1 MGSLK
6 QQHRHLLYS
15 LPSKSDKCLFM
26 TYFDNYNESTK
37 IDTPDIGEPYS
48 IPTDKNRYSKST
60 MTLFGQTFN
69 CLYNSYYNSGSY
81 DLSSIDISEYDY
93 VSAEMWLLPEGSRND
108 YGSIVRLIDWISLDP
123 YFTSNDF
130 PIFGPYYNGSSDNVT
145 MYNGTTWNSNYAGF
159 FRFGTRFRNQVGF
172 LSVVYNNIN
181 KSIRYYS
188 NGSLMLELR
197 NRPFSMFS
205 YTLQQNNTGKTS
217 KATGIACFNYD
228 KSINN
233 GMNYPVPTKR
243 Y

>member
-1 MGSLK
+1 MGSLQ

-15 LPSKSDKCLFM
+15 LPSNKCLFA
-26 TYFDNYNESTK
+26 TYFDNYDESTK
-37 IDTPDIGEPYS
+37 IDTPAIGEPYS

-69 CLYNSYYNSGSY
+69 CLYNSYYRQGSY
-81 DLSSIDISEYDY
+81 NLSPIDISEYDY
-93 VSAEMWLLPEGSRND
+93 VSAEMWLLPEGSRYD
-108 YGSIVRLIDWISLDP
+108 FSSGVRLIDWITIDP

-130 PIFGPYYNGSSDNVT
+130 PIFGPYYTGSSDNVT
-145 MYNGTTWNSNYAGF
+145 MYNGTIWNSGYTGY

-197 NRPFSMFS
+197 NRSFSSFS
-205 YTLQQNNTGKTS
+205 YSLSQANTGKTF

-228 KSINN
+228 KSKNN

>member
-1 MGSLK
+1 MGSLQ

-15 LPSKSDKCLFM
+15 LPSNKCLFL

-37 IDTPDIGEPYS
+37 IDTPAIGEPYS
-48 IPTDKNRYSKST
+48 ILTDKNRYSKST

-69 CLYNSYYNSGSY
+69 CLYNSYYSQGAY

-93 VSAEMWLLPEGSRND
+93 VSAEMWLLPEGSRYDFSSNV
-108 YGSIVRLIDWISLDP
+108 GLIDTIVIDP

-130 PIFGPYYNGSSDNVT
+130 PIFGPYYTGSSDNVT
-145 MYNGTTWNSNYAGF
+145 MYNGTIWNSCYTGY

-197 NRPFSMFS
+197 NRHFSRF
-205 YTLQQNNTGKTS
+205 YYRLNQANTGKTF

>member
-1 MGSLK
+1 MGSLQ

-15 LPSKSDKCLFM
+15 LPSNKCLFL

-37 IDTPDIGEPYS
+37 IDTPAIGEPYS

-69 CLYNSYYNSGSY
+69 CLYNSYYIQGVYN
-81 DLSSIDISEYDY
+81 LSPIDISEYDY
-93 VSAEMWLLPEGSRND
+93 VSAEMWLLPEGSRYDFSSN
-108 YGSIVRLIDWISLDP
+108 IRLIDTITIDP

-130 PIFGPYYNGSSDNVT
+130 PIFGPYYTGSSDNVT
-145 MYNGTTWNSNYAGF
+145 MYNGTIWNSGYTGY

-197 NRPFSMFS
+197 NRSFSSFS
-205 YTLQQNNTGKTS
+205 YTLSQANTGKTF